1 MSFDP
6 QELLQGL
13 FHSAVEAADP
23 DKVLPDHLKKLFA
36 NPPIDPE
43 GKVVV
48 VGAGKAAASMAAAL
62 EKYWVRA
69 DRDLSLLQG
78 LVVTAYG
85 HVVPCK
91 QIEVL
96 EAAHPIPDKHSEIAA
111 ERILKMV
118 SGLKEGDRVI
128 FLVSGGG
135 SSLLALPAR
144 GISLV
149 DKQRI
154 NQALLKSGADIHEI
168 NCVRKHLSAIKGGRL
183 AAACAPASLVTLAIS
198 DVSGDDPAV
207 IGSGPSVPDPSTREQ
222 AAAVL
227 QKYQIAMGDGVRRWL
242 ASPDS
247 ETPKPGGE
255 RFADG
260 LLGYQLVATARQ
272 SLLAAAMAAEKQGVK
287 AYILGDDLT
296 GESQQLA
303 AAHTDLVHQI
313 LEHGQPV
320 RPPCVLLSGGETTVT
335 VSGRGRGG
343 RNTEYVLSMA
353 AQLEGQPGVYVLAAD
368 TDGIDGSG
376 DNAGAIHSPDDWG
389 RAKSMGLNTLAMLK
403 DNDSYHYFEALNDL
417 VFTGPTRTNVNDFR
431 AILVLPVL

>member
-23 DKVLPDHLKKLFA
+23 DKVLPDYLNKLFVD
-36 NPPIDPE
+36 PPIE
-43 GKVVV
+43 SAGKVVV

-69 DRDLSLLQG
+69 DRDPSLLQG
-78 LVVTAYG
+78 VVVTAYG

-96 EAAHPIPDKHSEIAA
+96 EAAHPIPDKNSEIAA
-111 ERILKMV
+111 ERILKRV
-118 SGLKEGDRVI
+118 SGLKESDRVI

-149 DKQRI
+149 DKQQI

-227 QKYQIAMGDGVRRWL
+227 QKYQIAMGDGVRQWL

-247 ETPKPGGE
+247 ETPK
-255 RFADG
+255 ADG
-260 LLGYQLVATARQ
+260 EIFANGFVDYQLVATAKR
-272 SLLAAAMAAEKQGVK
+272 SLLASATEAEKQGVK

-303 AAHTDLVHQI
+303 AEHTDLVHQI
-313 LEHGQPV
+313 LEHGLPV
-320 RPPCVLLSGGETTVT
+320 SPPCVLLSGGETTVT
-335 VSGRGRGG
+335 VRGSGRGG

-353 AQLEGQPGVYVLAAD
+353 TQLEGEPGVYVFAAD

-376 DNAGAIHSPDDWG
+376 DNAGAISVPNHWSS
-389 RAKSMGLNTLAMLK
+389 ATEMGLNAVDMLK
-403 DNDSYHYFEALNDL
+403 NNDSYRYFEALNGL
-417 VFTGPTRTNVNDFR
+417 VFTGPTKTNVNDFR
-431 AILVLPVL
+431 AVLVLPVQ